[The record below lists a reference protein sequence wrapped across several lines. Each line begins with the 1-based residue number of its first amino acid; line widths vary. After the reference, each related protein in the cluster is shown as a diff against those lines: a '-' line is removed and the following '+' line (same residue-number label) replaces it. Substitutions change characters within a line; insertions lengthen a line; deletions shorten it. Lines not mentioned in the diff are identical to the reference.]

1 MGLCFGKQAS
11 LVEDISLLG
20 SGVFPVGPESLEAK
34 VNVFYPIVFVFGGSF
49 VSLID
54 AEEFCAVYVF
64 TALKRVLNFR
74 LL

>member
-34 VNVFYPIVFVFGGSF
+34 VNVFYPIVFGGSF

-54 AEEFCAVYVF
+54 AEEFCAVYIF
-64 TALKRVLNFR
+64 TALKWVLNFR